1 MSLMARMDVMDAV
14 VKVMEDEGVEVA
26 FGVPGA
32 AILPLYEALS
42 KSNQI
47 KHYSV
52 RHEEG
57 GTHAA
62 DGYTRVTGK
71 VGINIGTSGPAGTN
85 MITGL
90 YTCMADSVPQI
101 CITGQAPTTM
111 LHKEAFQAVDI
122 VEIAKPVTKWA
133 VQVKEP
139 GQLVWTFRE
148 AFRIA
153 REGRPGPALIDLP
166 LDVQKSRLEVDF
178 DPRRGGPLPFDK
190 PGPRPNAVRQVI
202 EMILEAERPLLMPG
216 GGVVISDASEELVE
230 LAEYLQV
237 PVSPTY
243 MGKGTIPE
251 DHELYAGIVGLQTQQ
266 RYANALFLESD
277 LVVGIGNRWAERHT
291 GDLETYRGERKFVHV
306 DIDPRQIGRVF
317 PPDLAMVSDG
327 RLALEAMLETT
338 RGMTPEREPGSWVE
352 RVGEL
357 RSTLLRKMD
366 FDDVPVKPQRA
377 YKEMNEFFDEDA
389 IIVTAIGLYQI
400 FGGQFQKTY
409 KPRHYLCCG
418 QAGPLGWEVPACI
431 GVKLGRPNNL
441 VVGVVGDY
449 SFQFLMEEIAV
460 AVQYKIPYVLIMLN
474 NAYMGLIRQSELP
487 YDINFAVDI
496 GYEGPGGEYGIDNV
510 MVMEAMGAAGRRV
523 ERPEEIQDA
532 LDWAVKAS
540 EKRRVPVLVEIM
552 CERETNAAMGLS
564 IDKINEYEP
573 ILDAGRETAGQIV
586 GGVPE
591 RD

>member
-1 MSLMARMDVMDAV
+1 MTTMNVMDAV

-32 AILPLYEALS
+32 AILPLYKAMS
-42 KSNQI
+42 KSEKI

-57 GTHAA
+57 GTHSA
-62 DGYTRVTGK
+62 DGYARVTGK

-90 YTCMADSVPQI
+90 YTCQADSIPMI
-101 CITGQAPTTM
+101 CITGQAPTTV

-122 VEIAKPVTKWA
+122 VEIARPVTKWA
-133 VQVKEP
+133 VQVKEAA
-139 GQLVWTFRE
+139 QLVWTFRE
-148 AFRIA
+148 AFRVA
-153 REGRPGPALIDLP
+153 QEGRPGPVLIDLP
-166 LDVQKSRLEVDF
+166 LDVQKADMEVDF
-178 DPRRGGPLPFDK
+178 DPVRGGRLHFEK
-190 PGPRPNAVRQVI
+190 PSPNPHAIRQTI
-202 EMILEAERPLLMPG
+202 EMILAAEKPVLMPG
-216 GGVVISDASEELVE
+216 GGVVLSDSSEDLVE
-230 LAEYLQV
+230 LAEHLQV

-243 MGKGTIPE
+243 MGKGAIPE
-251 DHELYAGIVGLQTQQ
+251 DHPLYMGIVGLQTSQ
-266 RYANALFLESD
+266 RFANELFLESD

-291 GDLETYRGERKFVHV
+291 GDLDVYRGDRKFVHI

-317 PPDLAMVSDG
+317 RPDLGVVSDAK
-327 RLALEAMLETT
+327 LALEEMNRIARE
-338 RGMTPEREPGSWVE
+338 MTPEREPNSWVD
-352 RVGEL
+352 RVDEL
-357 RSTLLRKMD
+357 RSTLLRKTN
-366 FDDVPVKPQRA
+366 FDDVPVKPQRV
-377 YKEMNEFFDEDA
+377 YQEVNEYFDEDT
-389 IIVTAIGLYQI
+389 IFVTAIGLYQI

-431 GVKLGRPNNL
+431 GVKLGRPENL

-460 AVQYKIPYVLIMLN
+460 AVQYKIPYVLVMLN
-474 NAYMGLIRQSELP
+474 NAYMGLIRQGEQS
-487 YDINFAVDI
+487 YDMNYAVDI
-496 GYEGPGGEYGIDNV
+496 GYEGPDSEYGIDNV
-510 MVMEAMGAAGRRV
+510 AIMDAMGATGKRV
-523 ERPEEIQDA
+523 HRPEDIKETFE
-532 LDWAVKAS
+532 WAVRTS
-540 EKRRVPVLVEIM
+540 EERGIPVLVEVM

-564 IDKINEYEP
+564 IDRINEYEP
-573 ILDAGRETAGQIV
+573 ILDGVRETAGHVV

>member
-1 MSLMARMDVMDAV
+1 MPTMDVMDAV

-32 AILPLYEALS
+32 AILPLYKALS
-42 KSNQI
+42 KSDQI

-101 CITGQAPTTM
+101 CITGQAPTSM

-139 GQLVWTFRE
+139 SQLVWTFRE
-148 AFRIA
+148 AFRVA
-153 REGRPGPALIDLP
+153 REGRPGPVLIDLP
-166 LDVQKSRLEVDF
+166 LDVTKSGMEVDF
-178 DPRRGGPLPFDK
+178 DPRRGGRLPFTQ
-190 PGPRPNAVRQVI
+190 PAPNPNAIRQVV
-202 EMILEAERPLLMPG
+202 EMILEAERPMLMPG
-216 GGVVISDASEELVE
+216 GGVIIADASEELVDV
-230 LAEYLQV
+230 AEYLQV
-237 PVSPTY
+237 PVTPTY

-251 DHELYAGIVGLQTQQ
+251 DHPLYAGIVGLQTQQ

-291 GDLETYRGERKFVHV
+291 GDLDVYRGNRKFIHI
-306 DIDPRQIGRVF
+306 DIDPGQLGRVF
-317 PPDLAMVSDG
+317 QPDLAVVSDA
-327 RLALEAMLETT
+327 RLALQEMLDTA
-338 RGMTPEREPGSWVE
+338 RDMTPAREPGEWVE
-352 RVGEL
+352 RVDEL
-357 RSTLLRKMD
+357 RSTLLRKTD

-377 YKEMNEFFDEDA
+377 FQEMNEFFDEDA

-400 FGGQFQKTY
+400 FSGQFQKTY

-431 GVKLGRPNNL
+431 GVKLGRPENL

-449 SFQFLMEEIAV
+449 SFQFLMEEVAV
-460 AVQYKIPYVLIMLN
+460 AVQYRVPYVLVMLN
-474 NAYMGLIRQSELP
+474 NAYMGLIRQAELG
-487 YDINFAVDI
+487 YDMNFAVDL
-496 GYEGPGGEYGIDNV
+496 GYEGPANEYGIDNV
-510 MVMEAMGAAGRRV
+510 GVMEAMGALGRRV
-523 ERPEEIQDA
+523 TRPEEIKGA
-532 LDWAVKAS
+532 LEWAVRAS
-540 EKRRVPVLVEIM
+540 EERRVPALVEII

-564 IDKINEYEP
+564 IDRINEYEP
-573 ILDAGRETAGQIV
+573 ILDGTRELAGQVV